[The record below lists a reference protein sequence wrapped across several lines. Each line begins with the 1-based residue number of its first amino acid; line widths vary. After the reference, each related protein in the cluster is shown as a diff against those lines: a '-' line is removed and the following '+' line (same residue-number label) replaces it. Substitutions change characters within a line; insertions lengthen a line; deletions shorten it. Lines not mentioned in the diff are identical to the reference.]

1 MNIHFSYLGSNYKA
15 HLAKEQDNKV
25 QVIFNDKMLEKEFGS
40 SLHFY
45 INERKVEFI
54 TYNRCHSNLFA
65 LNSSI
70 SKAIKEQLVD
80 LT

>member
-1 MNIHFSYLGSNYKA
+1 MNIHFSYLGSTYKA
-15 HLAKEQDNKV
+15 NLTKEQDNKV
-25 QVIFNDKMLEKEFGS
+25 QVIFNDKILKDEFGS
-40 SLHFY
+40 SLQFF
-45 INERKVEFI
+45 INEKTVEFI

-80 LT
+80 LK